1 MTYAPRVHFRVLIW
15 DELAWPGMGR
25 LVCLFRSKFLFSC
38 YLFIPVLFSISCQDM
53 CKKRLYNTGQ
63 VFPDELVWTFNK
75 FFLEKKLYFGILKS
89 EIRCIIWN
97 KYNSC
102 RYCLR
107 ANCSLFD
114 QVCQLFSINIASV
127 FILVKFNTVY
137 DSFSRWK
144 AFFCLSY
151 FLHCLTEHRRPNLT
165 LCY

>member
-1 MTYAPRVHFRVLIW
+1 MTYAPRVHFRILIW
-15 DELAWPGMGR
+15 DGLFVFFEANFCFLVTCSFLYCFQSVVKICARKGYIILAK
-25 LVCLFRSKFLFSC
+25 CFLMNE
-38 YLFIPVLFSISCQDM
+38 YGHSIS
-53 CKKRLYNTGQ
+53 
-63 VFPDELVWTFNK
+63 

-89 EIRCIIWN
+89 ELCCIIWN

-107 ANCSLFD
+107 VNCSLFN

-127 FILVKFNTVY
+127 FILAKCNTVY

-151 FLHCLTEHRRPNLT
+151 FLHCCERATKID
-165 LCY
+165 